1 MNKVLVLGYFGYQT
15 NQLDG
20 QTVKTRDVYRL
31 AKEQLTDYNVEYFDT
46 QSLQKSKLLLFK
58 MFFKVICCETLF
70 YLPAHNN
77 LKVFF
82 PVIFILSQLFRFK
95 IHYFVVG
102 GWLREYLTHLPIHR
116 FMLGRI
122 KGIHAETKRLKK
134 DLEEYYNYNNV
145 DIFPNFRFFEFT
157 PKPSESEKLRIVFMA
172 RVMKQNGLDW
182 IFDLAD
188 YIAEHKLHDKYSI
201 TFFGP
206 ETEEEKEYFENNVA
220 KYNFVEY
227 KGTLQPK
234 EIHETLSNYDVMLL
248 PTHFYTEGIPGSV
261 VDAYI
266 SGIPVIVTEWKH
278 SHEFVDDGKSGFIV
292 PFENGKQQ
300 MIDRVI
306 SLEKERKLLRR
317 MKANALIK
325 RMEFAP
331 PKLENLIGEG
341 KMLNVCYV
349 SRVEKSKGLDTLK
362 EISALLSNDGLDKYV
377 KIDFYGQKTDTFY
390 DEYLTD
396 IGVFQYIGV
405 LQPNDVIPTLKQ
417 YDALIFPSHYEG
429 EGCPGILVE
438 ALSASLPIIA
448 SDWKYNNEFVTNGDN
463 GFLCSTFDSNEYVE
477 AIKVLLFNKT
487 ILKRMAEN
495 AYEKSGEF
503 SVDKARVL
511 LDQYVAISKS

>member
-1 MNKVLVLGYFGYQT
+1 MKKILVLGYFGYQT

-31 AKEQLTDYNVEYFDT
+31 AKEQLTDCDVEYFDT

-58 MFFKVICCETLF
+58 MFFKVMCCKTLF

-82 PVIFILSQLFRFK
+82 PVIFMLSQLFRFK

-116 FMLGRI
+116 FMLSRI
-122 KGIHAETKRLKK
+122 KGIHSETKRLKK
-134 DLEEYYNYNNV
+134 ELEDYYRFSNI

-157 PKPSESEKLRIVFMA
+157 PKLSDSEKLRIVFMA
-172 RVMKQNGLDW
+172 RVMKQKGLDW

-188 YIAEHKLHDKYSI
+188 YISEHNLQDKYSI

-220 KYNFVEY
+220 KYDFVEY

-234 EIHETLSNYDVMLL
+234 EIHETLGKYDVMLL
-248 PTHFYTEGIPGSV
+248 PTHFYTEGLPGSV

-266 SGIPVIVTEWKH
+266 SGIPVIATEWKH

-300 MIDRVI
+300 MIDRVLY
-306 SLEKERKLLRR
+306 LEEDRTLLRE

-331 PKLENLIGEG
+331 PKLDNLIGG
-341 KMLNVCYV
+341 
-349 SRVEKSKGLDTLK
+349 
-362 EISALLSNDGLDKYV
+362 
-377 KIDFYGQKTDTFY
+377 
-390 DEYLTD
+390 
-396 IGVFQYIGV
+396 
-405 LQPNDVIPTLKQ
+405 
-417 YDALIFPSHYEG
+417 
-429 EGCPGILVE
+429 
-438 ALSASLPIIA
+438 
-448 SDWKYNNEFVTNGDN
+448 
-463 GFLCSTFDSNEYVE
+463 
-477 AIKVLLFNKT
+477 
-487 ILKRMAEN
+487 
-495 AYEKSGEF
+495 
-503 SVDKARVL
+503 
-511 LDQYVAISKS
+511 

>member
-1 MNKVLVLGYFGYQT
+1 MKKILVLGYFGYQT

-31 AKEQLTDYNVEYFDT
+31 AKEQLTDCDVEYFDT

-58 MFFKVICCETLF
+58 MFFKVMCCKTLF

-116 FMLGRI
+116 FMLSRI
-122 KGIHAETKRLKK
+122 KGIHTETKRLKK
-134 DLEEYYNYNNV
+134 ELEGYYSFNNV

-172 RVMKQNGLDW
+172 RVMKQKGLDW

-188 YIAEHKLHDKYSI
+188 YISEHNLQDKYSI
-201 TFFGP
+201 TFFGS

-220 KYNFVEY
+220 KYDFVEY

-234 EIHETLSNYDVMLL
+234 EIHETLSKYDVMLL
-248 PTHFYTEGIPGSV
+248 PTHFYTEGLPGSV

-266 SGIPVIVTEWKH
+266 SGIPVIATEWKH

-300 MIDRVI
+300 MIDRVMY
-306 SLEKERKLLRR
+306 LEEDRTLLRE

-331 PKLENLIGEG
+331 PKLDNLIGG
-341 KMLNVCYV
+341 WVITLCYV

-362 EISALLSNDGLDKYV
+362 KMSMILSEDGLDKYIKV
-377 KIDFYGQKTDTFY
+377 DFYGQKTDTYFA
-390 DEYLTD
+390 EYLND
-396 IGVFQYIGV
+396 IEIYQYKGV
-405 LQPNDVIPTLKQ
+405 LQPNEVIPTLKK
-417 YDALIFPSHYEG
+417 YDALIFPTHYEG

-463 GFLCSTFDSNEYVE
+463 GFLCDPFNANEYIE
-477 AIKVLLFNKT
+477 AIKVLLSNRT
-487 ILKRMAEN
+487 LRKRMAEQS
-495 AYEKSGEF
+495 YIRSEEF
-503 SVDKARVL
+503 SASNARML
-511 LDQYVAISKS
+511 LHEYMNIN

>member
-1 MNKVLVLGYFGYQT
+1 MKKILVLGYFGYQT

-20 QTVKTRDVYRL
+20 QTVKTRDLYRL
-31 AKEQLTDYNVEYFDT
+31 AKEQLTDCDVEYFDT

-58 MFFKVICCETLF
+58 MFFRVMCCKTLF

-116 FMLGRI
+116 FMLSRI
-122 KGIHAETKRLKK
+122 RGIHTETKRLKK
-134 DLEEYYNYNNV
+134 DLGDYYSFNNV

-157 PKPSESEKLRIVFMA
+157 PKSSESEKLRIVFTA
-172 RVMKQNGLDW
+172 RVMKQKGLDW

-188 YIAEHKLHDKYSI
+188 YISEHNLQDKYSI

-206 ETEEEKEYFENNVA
+206 ETEEEKEYFDNNVA
-220 KYNFVEY
+220 KYDFAEY

-234 EIHETLSNYDVMLL
+234 EIHETLSKYDVMLL
-248 PTHFYTEGIPGSV
+248 PTHFYTEGLPGSL

-306 SLEKERKLLRR
+306 SLENDRNLLRR

-331 PKLENLIGEG
+331 PKLEHLI
-341 KMLNVCYV
+341 
-349 SRVEKSKGLDTLK
+349 
-362 EISALLSNDGLDKYV
+362 V
-377 KIDFYGQKTDTFY
+377 K
-390 DEYLTD
+390 
-396 IGVFQYIGV
+396 
-405 LQPNDVIPTLKQ
+405 
-417 YDALIFPSHYEG
+417 
-429 EGCPGILVE
+429 
-438 ALSASLPIIA
+438 
-448 SDWKYNNEFVTNGDN
+448 
-463 GFLCSTFDSNEYVE
+463 
-477 AIKVLLFNKT
+477 
-487 ILKRMAEN
+487 
-495 AYEKSGEF
+495 
-503 SVDKARVL
+503 
-511 LDQYVAISKS
+511 

>member
-1 MNKVLVLGYFGYQT
+1 MKRILVLGYFGYLT

-31 AKEQLTDYNVEYFDT
+31 ATEQSGDYSVDYFDT
-46 QSLQKSKLLLFK
+46 QDLKKNKLLVLR
-58 MFFKVICCETLF
+58 MFWKVIHCDTLF
-70 YLPAHNN
+70 YLPAQNN

-82 PVIFILSQLFRFK
+82 PIIFVFSRLFKFN

-102 GWLREYLTHLPIHR
+102 GWLREYLTKLPIHR
-116 FMLGRI
+116 FMLSRI
-122 KGIHAETKRLKK
+122 NGIHAETKRLKNE
-134 DLEEYYNYNNV
+134 LEDYYGFNNV
-145 DIFPNFRFFEFT
+145 DIFPNFRFFEFN
-157 PKPSESEKLRIVFMA
+157 PKSSESEKLRIVFMA
-172 RVMKQNGLDW
+172 RVIKQKGLDW

-188 YIAEHKLHDKYSI
+188 YISAYKLQDKYSI

-206 ETEEEKEYFENNVA
+206 ETDEEKEYFESNVA
-220 KYNFVEY
+220 KYEFVEY
-227 KGTLQPK
+227 RGPLQPE
-234 EIHETLSNYDVMLL
+234 EIHETLSKYDVMLL
-248 PTHFYTEGIPGSV
+248 PTHFYTEGLPGSI

-300 MIDRVI
+300 LIDRVL
-306 SLEKERKLLRR
+306 SLETDRILLRN

-325 RMEFAP
+325 RREFAP
-331 PKLENLIGEG
+331 PKLDNLMGGGRIIF
-341 KMLNVCYV
+341 LCYV

-362 EISALLSNDGLDKYV
+362 KMSMLLTAVGLDRYV
-377 KIDFYGQKTDTFY
+377 NIDFYGQKTDSYFDEQLNEIGFY
-390 DEYLTD
+390 HYK
-396 IGVFQYIGV
+396 GV
-405 LQPNDVIPTLKQ
+405 LQPNEVIPTLKR

-448 SDWKYNNEFVTNGDN
+448 SDWKYNSEFISNGDN
-463 GFLCSTFDSNEYVE
+463 GFLCAPFNPNDYIE

-487 ILKRMAEN
+487 LSERMANN
-495 AYEKSGEF
+495 AYERSGEF
-503 SVDKARVL
+503 SVDKARML
-511 LDQYVAISKS
+511 LHKYMTYD